1 MAEES
6 LNFKFSL
13 DLSDFDKAPQ
23 IIDDAL
29 KTIARKAEAQG
40 KNADVAMAEYLQDFI
55 KEREAKVQAL
65 GKQIEE
71 ATRAF
76 AEMDANSKNGN
87 ASYEDW
93 KKSYDTLDDLKEKL
107 SQTKDQLQLLKEK
120 EDEVAG
126 NMSLMNTMKLNA
138 REIDLYG
145 KAMSMLPAPIANVI
159 KSTKLLDGA
168 LKVLSTNPI
177 IMVIAG
183 IILAMKA
190 LSGYADMMANKFET
204 WTVIFGTIT
213 EAVRKFKEVITAI
226 ITLDWKDF
234 VYNLTTMFDGGAR
247 EIQKRN
253 EQLAQSERQVENE
266 KLKAEIQVLRK
277 RAANRKR
284 TFDERIQAQKEANAK
299 ELEILENGL
308 KDQAQAMRD
317 FYIDNNLYHPE
328 WNPKGLKTSEEEI
341 DTAQRSQL
349 NQLKTDRMRLE
360 AQVEAQKGINEESL
374 YKLRQ
379 QESDEWS
386 KEVDK
391 QLQQIEK
398 DIEAYRKKRDYQRQ
412 VREALEA
419 EAERLQAMST
429 QTENMVIQSQ
439 IKEMADGIDKVT
451 KEAELKAK
459 QAFESLERML
469 RDEAK
474 NLYNNEK
481 SIFEGN
487 PANEGKMFKSFN
499 LEDYARQARKNIGYT
514 QRSNIINNE
523 QTQSYIKA
531 VKKIAD
537 EAVKGARKVAV
548 EVQNSINRIEELSGQ
563 DLFGSDELNAGFSD
577 FVRNMERFN
586 TLQED
591 ATQNSE
597 ELMRLE
603 RERLTIEMQIQ
614 KETDPDKKKALSDKL
629 KANQDATNTALAK
642 SVKLENDLQT
652 VTQNVQLS
660 FEKIRNTVSVMVDA
674 VSQVAEA
681 FRGISEEG
689 DAIIDA
695 MSQTLDF
702 VGKLAS
708 GDYLGAVLQV
718 VITMARGIADM
729 FRETDEEKEA
739 KQRHREYIDNMAN
752 IYAGVTDAVISY
764 KQAMIEAKYAEQD
777 LFAPTNVEK
786 MKKAYEQMSEA
797 SEAYNKRLKEVRD
810 QQAKQITAVGSYHG
824 VLRDIEK
831 GRETY
836 GKETLMRQLI
846 ESGAVKD
853 KNSSI
858 LTKFTA
864 KNWYNSLVTGYQD
877 YNNRGELFSAV
888 LAKQGM
894 KQLFDDDGEFDLT
907 AFDELKKKG
916 TDAWNGLDDAV
927 KRQLESLAELKRK
940 QDEYTQTLAESMA
953 TYYAPLV
960 DNMTDAWMNWL
971 DTGEDVMDSFRDY
984 SANTFREIV
993 KDQLKQ
999 NVYEQVFQPYIKNLS
1014 EDTAKYLENGDMD
1027 ENYAKTLAS
1036 DASEMMEE
1044 MKKKNE
1050 QFKKFLEVYDKEL
1063 EGIGID
1069 INGSESGAGRSAEA
1083 RGIARASQE
1092 SVDENNAR
1100 LAMMQQHTY
1109 SINAN
1114 VAQLVSF
1121 SASAL
1126 EHLSAIHAN
1135 TNRLERIEKSLSN
1148 IETYGIRVA

>member
-1 MAEES
+1 MADES

-13 DLSDFDKAPQ
+13 DLSDFDKAPDK
-23 IIDDAL
+23 IASALASIKSDAE
-29 KTIARKAEAQG
+29 KEG
-40 KNADVAMAEYLQDFI
+40 KNVDLAMSGFLQSLI
-55 KEREAKVQAL
+55 KERE
-65 GKQIEE
+65 E
-71 ATRAF
+71 AIA
-76 AEMDANSKNGN
+76 
-87 ASYEDW
+87 
-93 KKSYDTLDDLKEKL
+93 KL
-107 SQTKDQLQLLKEK
+107 SQELEKATKEVAVAFANMEAGVAGADKEYDKAWENMNKISKSVEQARGELQLLNEA

-126 NMSLMNTMKLNA
+126 NASFLNQLKMKA
-138 REIDLYG
+138 QGMDLYG

-159 KSTKLLDGA
+159 QSTKGLNKALLA
-168 LKVLSTNPI
+168 LTTNPI
-177 IMVIAG
+177 VMMLAG
-183 IILAMKA
+183 LVFAIKELYGWFDGLADRSDGVAYAFGVVSGAVDKA
-190 LSGYADMMANKFET
+190 ISAFNELIHLNVEGF
-204 WTVIFGTIT
+204 
-213 EAVRKFKEVITAI
+213 
-226 ITLDWKDF
+226 L
-234 VYNLTTMFDGGAR
+234 YNIKTMFDGGER
-247 EIQKRN
+247 EVAKRN
-253 EQLAQSERQVENE
+253 EDLRRVEEQGLRDRLQRDNQFLRRRMNNTKLDMKDRLDAE
-266 KLKAEIQVLRK
+266 KQYTENLKKIEETRRAELDRK
-277 RAANRKR
+277 M
-284 TFDERIQAQKEANAK
+284 T
-299 ELEILENGL
+299 
-308 KDQAQAMRD
+308 
-317 FYIDNNLYHPE
+317 
-328 WNPKGLKTSEEEI
+328 
-341 DTAQRSQL
+341 
-349 NQLKTDRMRLE
+349 
-360 AQVEAQKGINEESL
+360 
-374 YKLRQ
+374 
-379 QESDEWS
+379 EWS
-386 KEVDK
+386 KKNGLRTKDNPNGWATDISQLSGPLQVELQEMYNEMARIDNAMADITEESKDRLVKMNDQIHSEFEANMKWLEEQVKARK
-391 QLQQIEK
+391 Q
-398 DIEAYRKKRDYQRQ
+398 YQRQ
-412 VREALEA
+412 VREQLQA
-419 EAERLQAMST
+419 EKERLQALST

-439 IKEMADGIDKVT
+439 IKDMADGIDKVT

-459 QAFESLERML
+459 QAFESLEKMV

-474 NLYNNEK
+474 NLYNNER

-487 PANEGKMFKSFN
+487 PANEGKMFKSFK

-514 QRSNIINNE
+514 QRSDIINNE
-523 QTQSYIKA
+523 QTQAYIKA
-531 VKKIAD
+531 VNKIAD

-548 EVQNSINRIEELSGQ
+548 EVQNSIDRIEELSGQ

-577 FVRNMERFN
+577 FVRNMERFS

-614 KETDPDKKKALSDKL
+614 RETDPDKKKELSDKL
-629 KANQDATNTALAK
+629 RANQDAMNSALGK
-642 SVKLENDLQT
+642 SVKLEKDLQT
-652 VTQNVQLS
+652 VTQNVQTS

-681 FRGISEEG
+681 FKGISEEG

-718 VITMARGIADM
+718 VTTMARGIADM
-729 FRETDEEKEA
+729 FRETDEQKEA
-739 KQRHREYIDNMAN
+739 KQRHKEYIDNMAN

-786 MKKAYEQMSEA
+786 MTKAYEQMSEA
-797 SEAYNKRLKEVRD
+797 SEAYNKRLIAVRD
-810 QQAKQITAVGSYHG
+810 QQANQITALGWYNS

-846 ESGAVKD
+846 ESGAVRD
-853 KNSSI
+853 KYSSI
-858 LTKFTA
+858 EATFTA

-940 QDEYTQTLAESMA
+940 QDEYTQSLAESMA

-999 NVYEQVFQPYIKNLS
+999 NVYEQVFQPYIKKLS
-1014 EDTAKYLENGDMD
+1014 ADTAKYLENGNMD

-1050 QFKKFLEVYDKEL
+1050 QFQKFLEVYDKEL

-1114 VAQLVSF
+1114 VAQLVSY

-1126 EHLSAIHAN
+1126 EHLAGIHQN
-1135 TNRLERIEKSLSN
+1135 TNQLARLERIEGILSDIN
-1148 IETYGIRVA
+1148 TYGVRTR